1 MILYKVENS
10 IRFFKIIRNE
20 IQLFLKIMESP
31 SKEVDVLHEDEVSV
45 LEKLK
50 FNQNI

>member
-1 MILYKVENS
+1 
-10 IRFFKIIRNE
+10 
-20 IQLFLKIMESP
+20 MESP

-50 FNQNI
+50 FNQNIWGTFPTTIAFLNQN